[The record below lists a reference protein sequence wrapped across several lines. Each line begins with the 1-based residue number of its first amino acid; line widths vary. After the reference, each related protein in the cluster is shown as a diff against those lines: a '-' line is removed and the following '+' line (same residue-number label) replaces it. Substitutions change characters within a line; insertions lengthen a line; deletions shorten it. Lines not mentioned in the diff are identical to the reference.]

1 MMRILSALL
10 VPIVIAA
17 LLAWLAPR
25 NMDTRLQLQRLEV
38 ASAADLEVAFAAMGY
53 SWPPEEVPAIEL
65 QTFPADLADVSDAR
79 QRKAL
84 FFRALLPIVLA
95 ENRVIGKLRQQL
107 IALFDKGVERL
118 NRSEL
123 SWLKRVAEQYQVEGG
138 LASRQLQQ
146 ELLGRVDV
154 VPPDLVLIQAAN
166 ESGWGTSR
174 FALSGNNLFG
184 QYTYQQSDGIVPL
197 NRRAGETHALRAFSS
212 IDDSVRSYIH
222 NLNTHQAYSELRNLR
237 QQLRSRGKEPSGDD
251 LAAGLGAYSERGA
264 AYVEEIQAMIRSN
277 QLPALLKDVSLD
289 REGS

>member
-1 MMRILSALL
+1 MRVLTALL
-10 VPIVIAA
+10 FPIVIAA

-53 SWPPEEVPAIEL
+53 SWPPEGVPAIEL

-138 LASRQLQQ
+138 SPQGSYSR
-146 ELLGRVDV
+146 
-154 VPPDLVLIQAAN
+154 
-166 ESGWGTSR
+166 SCWG
-174 FALSGNNLFG
+174 
-184 QYTYQQSDGIVPL
+184 
-197 NRRAGETHALRAFSS
+197 
-212 IDDSVRSYIH
+212 
-222 NLNTHQAYSELRNLR
+222 
-237 QQLRSRGKEPSGDD
+237 
-251 LAAGLGAYSERGA
+251 
-264 AYVEEIQAMIRSN
+264 
-277 QLPALLKDVSLD
+277 VSTWC
-289 REGS
+289 RPTWC